1 MLQNK
6 LLIKDKEN
14 IENKIYFVRNAQV
27 MLDSDLAN
35 LYGVATRSLNQQVK
49 RNINRFPKSFCFR
62 LSKQEFE
69 NLMSQNVTSSE
80 NLKSQI
86 ATSKKHGGRRT
97 LPFVFTEQG
106 VAMLAGILNSEIAVY
121 MSIRIINAF
130 VAMRKIITAN
140 SQILTRL
147 DNVERKQIE
156 QKIDTDKKFE
166 QVFNALSSQDT
177 VPSQKIFFDGQIFD
191 AYYFVSKIIRS
202 AKKKII
208 LIDNFIDETVLNLFT
223 KKKRN
228 IRVIIYTKNISR
240 LIKLDIEKFN
250 AQYKNI
256 ELKEFTLSHDR
267 FLIIDNTE
275 IYHFGASMKDLGKK
289 WFAFSK
295 FDKQALI
302 LLDRFL

>member
-6 LLIKDKEN
+6 LLIKDPEN
-14 IENKIYFVRNAQV
+14 IENKIYLVRDAQV

-35 LYGVATRSLNQQVK
+35 LYGVITKRLNQQVK
-49 RNINRFPKSFCFR
+49 RNINRFPKEFCFKLTR
-62 LSKQEFE
+62 NEFE
-69 NLMSQNVTSSE
+69 NLRLQIVTSNE

-86 ATSKKHGGRRT
+86 ATSKKIGGRRY
-97 LPFVFTEQG
+97 LPLVFTEQG
-106 VAMLAGILNSEIAVY
+106 VAMLAGVLKSDIAIY

-130 VAMRKIITAN
+130 VEMRKIINAN
-140 SQILTRL
+140 SQILIRL
-147 DNVERKQIE
+147 DYVERKQIE
-156 QKIDTDKKFE
+156 QKIETDKKFE

-177 VPSQKIFFDGQIFD
+177 VPLQKIFFDGQIFD

-202 AKKKII
+202 AKKKIV

-223 KKKRN
+223 KKRDKVRL
-228 IRVIIYTKNISR
+228 IIYTKNISR
-240 LIKLDIEKFN
+240 LIKLDLEKFN
-250 AQYKNI
+250 SQYKNI

-295 FDKQALI
+295 FDKNALI
-302 LLDRFL
+302 LLDRLL